1 MAPEEAL
8 GHAVDQRVDIYAFGL
23 ICYDMLLGPR
33 ESLHGGLAPL
43 DALMAHRSREIPDAR
58 LLLTFTRN
66 YAKAIDTYTS
76 PSTLQ
81 PPGHR
86 HDHDDDQDQSSEGDA
101 DPRSAGVEAAAAK
114 QYEKNDQ
121 DQ

>member
-1 MAPEEAL
+1 MAPEQAL

-58 LLLTFTRN
+58 LLLHVH
-66 YAKAIDTYTS
+66 S
-76 PSTLQ
+76 ELCQ
-81 PPGHR
+81 GHR
-86 HDHDDDQDQSSEGDA
+86 YLHLA
-101 DPRSAGVEAAAAK
+101 KYPTAARSPP
-114 QYEKNDQ
+114 
-121 DQ
+121 